1 MLEAVPVA
9 FRSIDQKP
17 GLQIW
22 TIEKMKMV
30 PIPSQA
36 YGNFFEGDCYIV
48 LCGRQSSSQLSFD
61 VHYWIGSQSSQ
72 DEQGATAILVT
83 QLDNYLGGSP
93 IQYREVQDCESVKFK
108 SYFKNGIVFNVG
120 DIFLLDMGKVIVQ
133 WNGPESNHPERLKDI
148 RDRERGGRAQIGVV
162 DGDNE
167 AASPELMKIMTAV
180 LGQRTG
186 SLKPATP
193 DNRPDLYQKSN
204 VRLYHVSDSSGNL
217 VIQEI
222 ATQPLT
228 QDLLS
233 SDDCYIVDQGGV
245 KIFVWKGKNATT
257 QERQAGLGRAE
268 GFIKAKNYPSTTN
281 VEIMNEDA
289 ESSMFKQLF
298 KTWTEKGLTQ
308 GLGKTHAGLQA
319 SQDEITASAY
329 QAVNLDNK
337 YNGEPVQVRVTMTKE
352 PRHFLAIFKGKLI
365 IYQGGTGRGGKAAQ
379 DPAYR
384 LFQVR
389 GTDEYN
395 TKASE
400 VPARASSLNTN
411 DVFVLRAD
419 HVCYLWCGKG
429 CSGDERERAKSV
441 ADIVSKRDKQTIL
454 EGQEPTDFW
463 VALGGKA
470 PYCSDKRFQEEKPQ
484 RVPRLFECSNQTGRF
499 MMTEVFDFAQEDL
512 DEEDVMLLDT
522 WEEIF
527 LWIGKAANNVEKKES
542 LTSAAE
548 YLKTHPAQRDPGTP
562 VTTVTQGH
570 EPLTFTGWFS
580 AWDPHKWSDSRSYE
594 DIKNSLGEASAIS
607 QITVDLNKT
616 DLNKEKGGASKS
628 PASGYRAPGGP
639 STPLDT
645 ATKNKPHSVSTDK
658 IDGRSPAAPNG
669 RTTGYDP
676 ELLINK
682 TAEEL
687 PEGVDPSRKEIFAGF
702 QPRSRGAPCLL
713 VFNPGPGEPRVCWF
727 STPVPGSPVSAG
739 FQPRS
744 RGAPC
749 LLVFNPGPGE
759 PRVCWFSTPVPGSP
773 VSAGFQPRS
782 RGAPCLLVFNPGP
795 GEPRVCWFSTPVPG
809 SPVSAGFQPRSR
821 GAPCLLVF
829 NPGPGEPRVCWF
841 STPVPGSPV
850 SAGFQPR
857 SRGAPCLLVFN
868 PGPGEPR
875 VCWFSTPVPGSPVSA
890 GFQPRSRGA
899 PCLLVFNPG
908 PGEPRV
914 CWFSTPV
921 PGSPVSAGF
930 QPRSRGAPCLLVFNP
945 GPGEPRVCWFS
956 TPVPGSPVS
965 AGFQPRSR
973 GAPCLLVFNPGPGE
987 PRVCW
992 FSTPVPGSPV
1002 SAGFQ
1007 PRSRG
1012 APCLL
1017 VFNPGPG
1024 EPRVCWF
1031 STPVPGS
1038 PVSAGFQPRSRGAP
1052 CLLVFNPGPGEPRVC
1067 WFSTPVPGSPVSAGF
1082 QPRSRGAP
1090 CLLVFNPGPGE
1101 PRVCW
1106 FSTPVPGSPVSA
1118 GFQPRSRGAPCL
1130 LVFNPGPGEPRV
1142 CWFSTPVPGSPVS
1155 AGFQPRSRGAPCLLV
1170 FNPGPGEPRV
1180 CWFSTPVPGSPVSA
1194 GFQPR
1199 SRGAPCLLV
1208 FNPGPGEP
1216 RVCWFSTP
1224 GPGSPVSAGF
1234 HSS

>member
-1 MLEAVPVA
+1 MSEAVPVA
-9 FRSIDQKP
+9 FRSIAQKP

-22 TIEKMKMV
+22 TIEKMKMAPV
-30 PIPSQA
+30 PAQA

-48 LCGRQSSSQLSFD
+48 LCGRQSSSQLLFD

-72 DEQGATAILVT
+72 DEQGAAAILVT

-108 SYFKNGIVFNVG
+108 SYFKNGIVYKKGGLASGFKHVETNMYNIKRLLHVKGRKNFSATEVDVSWNSFNVG

-133 WNGPESNHPERLKDI
+133 WNGPESNHPERLKGMMLSQDI

-186 SLKPATP
+186 TLKPATP

-204 VRLYHVSDSSGNL
+204 VRLYHVSDSGGNL
-217 VIQEI
+217 VVQEI

-228 QDLLS
+228 QDLLN

-257 QERQAGLGRAE
+257 QERQAALGRAE

-308 GLGKTHAGLQA
+308 GLGKTHAVGRIAKVDQVKFDVMELHARPDLAARERMVDDGSGKVEVWRIEELELKEVDPSTYGQFYGGDCYLVLYTYSRGQKPHYILYMWQGLQA

-429 CSGDERERAKSV
+429 CSGDERERAKNV

-454 EGQEPTDFW
+454 EGQEPADFW

-527 LWIGKAANNVEKKES
+527 LWIGKAANDVEKKES

-594 DIKNSLGEASAIS
+594 DIKNSLGDASAIS

-616 DLNKEKGGASKS
+616 DLNRGKGGASKS
-628 PASGYRAPGGP
+628 PASGYSAPGGP
-639 STPLDT
+639 STPLNT
-645 ATKNKPHSVSTDK
+645 ATKNKPHSVRTDK
-658 IDGRSPAAPNG
+658 TDGRSPAAASG

-676 ELLINK
+676 ELLVNK

-687 PEGVDPSRKEIFAGF
+687 PEGVDPSRKEDFLSDADFENLLGTT
-702 QPRSRGAPCLL
+702 RS
-713 VFNPGPGEPRVCWF
+713 EF
-727 STPVPGSPVSAG
+727 STMPAWRQKHLKKTSGL
-739 FQPRS
+739 F
-744 RGAPC
+744 
-749 LLVFNPGPGE
+749 
-759 PRVCWFSTPVPGSP
+759 
-773 VSAGFQPRS
+773 
-782 RGAPCLLVFNPGP
+782 
-795 GEPRVCWFSTPVPG
+795 
-809 SPVSAGFQPRSR
+809 
-821 GAPCLLVF
+821 
-829 NPGPGEPRVCWF
+829 
-841 STPVPGSPV
+841 
-850 SAGFQPR
+850 
-857 SRGAPCLLVFN
+857 
-868 PGPGEPR
+868 
-875 VCWFSTPVPGSPVSA
+875 
-890 GFQPRSRGA
+890 
-899 PCLLVFNPG
+899 
-908 PGEPRV
+908 
-914 CWFSTPV
+914 
-921 PGSPVSAGF
+921 
-930 QPRSRGAPCLLVFNP
+930 
-945 GPGEPRVCWFS
+945 
-956 TPVPGSPVS
+956 
-965 AGFQPRSR
+965 
-973 GAPCLLVFNPGPGE
+973 
-987 PRVCW
+987 
-992 FSTPVPGSPV
+992 
-1002 SAGFQ
+1002 
-1007 PRSRG
+1007 
-1012 APCLL
+1012 
-1017 VFNPGPG
+1017 
-1024 EPRVCWF
+1024 
-1031 STPVPGS
+1031 
-1038 PVSAGFQPRSRGAP
+1038 
-1052 CLLVFNPGPGEPRVC
+1052 
-1067 WFSTPVPGSPVSAGF
+1067 
-1082 QPRSRGAP
+1082 
-1090 CLLVFNPGPGE
+1090 
-1101 PRVCW
+1101 
-1106 FSTPVPGSPVSA
+1106 
-1118 GFQPRSRGAPCL
+1118 
-1130 LVFNPGPGEPRV
+1130 
-1142 CWFSTPVPGSPVS
+1142 
-1155 AGFQPRSRGAPCLLV
+1155 
-1170 FNPGPGEPRV
+1170 
-1180 CWFSTPVPGSPVSA
+1180 
-1194 GFQPR
+1194 
-1199 SRGAPCLLV
+1199 
-1208 FNPGPGEP
+1208 
-1216 RVCWFSTP
+1216 
-1224 GPGSPVSAGF
+1224 
-1234 HSS
+1234 

>member
-1 MLEAVPVA
+1 MSEAVPVA
-9 FRSIDQKP
+9 FRSIAQKP

-22 TIEKMKMV
+22 TIEKMKMAPV
-30 PIPSQA
+30 PAQA

-72 DEQGATAILVT
+72 DEQGAAAILVT

-108 SYFKNGIVFNVG
+108 SYFKNGIVYKKGGLASGFKQVETNMYNIKRLLHVKGRKNFSATEVDVSWNSFNVG

-133 WNGPESNHPERLKDI
+133 WNGPESNHPERLKGMMLSQDI

-217 VIQEI
+217 VVQEI

-228 QDLLS
+228 QDLLN

-257 QERQAGLGRAE
+257 QERQAALGRAE

-308 GLGKTHAGLQA
+308 GLGKTYSVGRIAKVDQVKFDVMELHARPDLAARERMVDDGSGKVEVWRIEELELKEVDPSTYGQFYGGDCYLVLYTYSRGQKPHYILYMWQGLQA

-429 CSGDERERAKSV
+429 CSGDERERAKNV

-454 EGQEPTDFW
+454 EGQEPADFW

-527 LWIGKAANNVEKKES
+527 LWIGKAANDIEKKES

-594 DIKNSLGEASAIS
+594 DIKNSLGDASAIS

-616 DLNKEKGGASKS
+616 DLNRGKGGASKS
-628 PASGYRAPGGP
+628 PASGYSAPGGP
-639 STPLDT
+639 STPLNT
-645 ATKNKPHSVSTDK
+645 ATKPHSARTDK
-658 IDGRSPAAPNG
+658 TDGRSPAVANG

-687 PEGVDPSRKEIFAGF
+687 PEGVDPSRKEDFLSDADFENLLGTT
-702 QPRSRGAPCLL
+702 RS
-713 VFNPGPGEPRVCWF
+713 EF
-727 STPVPGSPVSAG
+727 STMPAWRQKHLKKTSGL
-739 FQPRS
+739 F
-744 RGAPC
+744 
-749 LLVFNPGPGE
+749 
-759 PRVCWFSTPVPGSP
+759 
-773 VSAGFQPRS
+773 
-782 RGAPCLLVFNPGP
+782 
-795 GEPRVCWFSTPVPG
+795 
-809 SPVSAGFQPRSR
+809 
-821 GAPCLLVF
+821 
-829 NPGPGEPRVCWF
+829 
-841 STPVPGSPV
+841 
-850 SAGFQPR
+850 
-857 SRGAPCLLVFN
+857 
-868 PGPGEPR
+868 
-875 VCWFSTPVPGSPVSA
+875 
-890 GFQPRSRGA
+890 
-899 PCLLVFNPG
+899 
-908 PGEPRV
+908 
-914 CWFSTPV
+914 
-921 PGSPVSAGF
+921 
-930 QPRSRGAPCLLVFNP
+930 
-945 GPGEPRVCWFS
+945 
-956 TPVPGSPVS
+956 
-965 AGFQPRSR
+965 
-973 GAPCLLVFNPGPGE
+973 
-987 PRVCW
+987 
-992 FSTPVPGSPV
+992 
-1002 SAGFQ
+1002 
-1007 PRSRG
+1007 
-1012 APCLL
+1012 
-1017 VFNPGPG
+1017 
-1024 EPRVCWF
+1024 
-1031 STPVPGS
+1031 
-1038 PVSAGFQPRSRGAP
+1038 
-1052 CLLVFNPGPGEPRVC
+1052 
-1067 WFSTPVPGSPVSAGF
+1067 
-1082 QPRSRGAP
+1082 
-1090 CLLVFNPGPGE
+1090 
-1101 PRVCW
+1101 
-1106 FSTPVPGSPVSA
+1106 
-1118 GFQPRSRGAPCL
+1118 
-1130 LVFNPGPGEPRV
+1130 
-1142 CWFSTPVPGSPVS
+1142 
-1155 AGFQPRSRGAPCLLV
+1155 
-1170 FNPGPGEPRV
+1170 
-1180 CWFSTPVPGSPVSA
+1180 
-1194 GFQPR
+1194 
-1199 SRGAPCLLV
+1199 
-1208 FNPGPGEP
+1208 
-1216 RVCWFSTP
+1216 
-1224 GPGSPVSAGF
+1224 
-1234 HSS
+1234 